1 MNKNNEGEKEPM
13 KRAKTRD
20 QRNRAFKDACLN
32 AVVVLLWATV
42 AVMMFRAW
50 VEHPAEQP
58 VSYEQHIAHI
68 RSLGGDPDVLS

>member
-1 MNKNNEGEKEPM
+1 M

-20 QRNRAFKDACLN
+20 QRNRAFKDACLT

-68 RSLGGDPDVLS
+68 WSLGGDSHVRT

>member
-20 QRNRAFKDACLN
+20 QRNRAFKDACLT

-58 VSYEQHIAHI
+58 ISGRDYIQTV
-68 RSLGGDPDVLS
+68 GGDPDVLS

>member
-1 MNKNNEGEKEPM
+1 M

-20 QRNRAFKDACLN
+20 QRNRAFKDACLT

-50 VEHPAEQP
+50 VENPAERP
-58 VSYEQHIAHI
+58 VTYEQHIAHI
-68 RSLGGDPDVLS
+68 WSLGGDPDDRP

>member
-1 MNKNNEGEKEPM
+1 M
-13 KRAKTRD
+13 KRVKTRN
-20 QRNRAFKDACLN
+20 QRKRAFKDACLT

-58 VSYEQHIAHI
+58 VNYEQHIAHI
-68 RSLGGDPDVLS
+68 QAVGGDSHVRT

>member
-1 MNKNNEGEKEPM
+1 M

-20 QRNRAFKDACLN
+20 QRNRAFKDACLT

-42 AVMMFRAW
+42 AVMMFRTW

-68 RSLGGDPDVLS
+68 QAVGGDSHVRT

>member
-1 MNKNNEGEKEPM
+1 M
-13 KRAKTRD
+13 KRAKTRN
-20 QRNRAFKDACLN
+20 QRKRAFKDACLT

-68 RSLGGDPDVLS
+68 QAVGGDSHVRT

>member
-1 MNKNNEGEKEPM
+1 M

-20 QRNRAFKDACLN
+20 QRNRAFKDACLT

-58 VSYEQHIAHI
+58 VNYEQHIAHI
-68 RSLGGDPDVLS
+68 QAVGGDSHVRT

>member
-1 MNKNNEGEKEPM
+1 M
-13 KRAKTRD
+13 KRTKTRN
-20 QRNRAFKDACLN
+20 QRKRGCKDACLI